1 MTKSWALGSA
11 ACQNNFLLLSYLK
24 GLIYNSVAELKE
36 TRNVTNMKIMNVK
49 QLFLLSTLCLTMGT
63 TQAPAQEFLNKLKN
77 KGAKLVKQAMQ
88 DAVKDEVNTVE
99 KTEGEASR
107 NKNRVESKVR
117 NRTRMQGNSTMAGGG
132 VTLSPKKKEIT
143 IKLCRG
149 LGPSTWY
156 GRKNA
161 RSPLPPVCSKQDSW
175 YSSLPFIHDMDNASL
190 VAESQMLEKWIRS
203 HSSEV
208 CSPVVVRREENTREM
223 GERTRALDNA
233 VRYLNG
239 SVEEMPEV
247 LESGAFK
254 RAMQSDCSPL
264 YPSLESE
271 TVTYLKSI
279 NRTTKEVT
287 VTVYEGNSAYDNKM
301 NIDEMWFEVNP
312 SERTAKLL
320 EMDDE
325 SAGKDYTV
333 PSSIRFAGHLF
344 RVTEIGASA
353 FSEKKVKSVTLPMGL
368 KSIGDN
374 AFMSS
379 TISEISI
386 PATVTNIGK
395 GAFSN
400 IPTLKTISVPNSV
413 KTIGHSC
420 FVACTGLTE
429 VKLPARLE
437 KLENSMFR
445 GCRSLTKV
453 TLPQNIDKIDTGTF
467 EDCKALAHIDLPQTV
482 TTIGLNAFKN
492 TALTEVP
499 VTTSL
504 KLIDSNAFEG
514 CNGLTSVSLPA
525 SVQIET
531 EAFKNCKNLRKAT
544 ISAEH
549 RGIPDDIYMIFMG
562 CPFAQK
568 PLTSVPSCVTFSE

>member
-1 MTKSWALGSA
+1 
-11 ACQNNFLLLSYLK
+11 
-24 GLIYNSVAELKE
+24 
-36 TRNVTNMKIMNVK
+36 MKIMNVK

-63 TQAPAQEFLNKLKN
+63 TQAPAQGFLNKLKN
-77 KGAKLVKQAMQ
+77 KGAKLVKQAMP
-88 DAVKDEVNTVE
+88 DAVKDVVNTVE

-161 RSPLPPVCSKQDSW
+161 RSPQPPVCSKQDSW
-175 YSSLPFIHDMDNASL
+175 YRSLPFIHDMDNASL
-190 VAESQMLEKWIRS
+190 VAESQMLKKWIRS
-203 HSSEV
+203 NSSET

-379 TISEISI
+379 AISEISI

-437 KLENSMFR
+437 KLWNNMFS

-467 EDCKALAHIDLPQTV
+467 EDCKALAHIDLPQSV
-482 TTIGLNAFKN
+482 TTIGVNAFKN

>member
-1 MTKSWALGSA
+1 
-11 ACQNNFLLLSYLK
+11 
-24 GLIYNSVAELKE
+24 
-36 TRNVTNMKIMNVK
+36 MNVK

-63 TQAPAQEFLNKLKN
+63 TQAPAQGFLNKLKN
-77 KGAKLVKQAMQ
+77 KGAKLVKQAMP
-88 DAVKDEVNTVE
+88 DPVKDVVNTVE
-99 KTEGEASR
+99 ETEGAASR
-107 NKNRVESKVR
+107 TRNRVESKVR
-117 NRTRMQGNSTMAGGG
+117 SRTSGASTRRTRTQAGSSMAGGG
-132 VTLSPKKKEIT
+132 VTLSSKKKEIT

-149 LGPSTWY
+149 LGPSTCY

-161 RSPLPPVCSKQDSW
+161 RSPLPPTCSKQDSW
-175 YSSLPFIHDMDNASL
+175 YRSLPFIHDMDNASL
-190 VAESQMLEKWIRS
+190 VAESNMLDNFVKK

-208 CSPVVVRREENTREM
+208 CSPVVVRVEENREEM

-239 SVEEMPEV
+239 STDEMPEV

-254 RAMQSDCSPL
+254 RAIQSDYSAL
-264 YPSLESE
+264 YPSLKPE

-287 VTVYEGNSAYDNKM
+287 VSVYEGNSAYDNRM
-301 NIDEMWFEVNP
+301 LVDEMWFEVNP

-333 PSSIRFAGHLF
+333 PSSIRFAGHMY
-344 RVTEIGASA
+344 RVTEIGGSA
-353 FSEKKVKSVTLPMGL
+353 FYGKKVKSVTLPMGL

-379 TISEISI
+379 TISEINI

-395 GAFSN
+395 RAFSN

-413 KTIGHSC
+413 KTIGLSC
-420 FVACTGLTE
+420 FVMCTGLTE

-437 KLENSMFR
+437 KLENSLFK

-467 EDCKALAHIDLPQTV
+467 EDCKALAHIDLPQSV

-499 VTTSL
+499 VTPNL

-525 SVQIET
+525 SVQIEN

>member
-1 MTKSWALGSA
+1 MKLYVFLICLMGLMATAPDASA
-11 ACQNNFLLLSYLK
+11 QS
-24 GLIYNSVAELKE
+24 
-36 TRNVTNMKIMNVK
+36 
-49 QLFLLSTLCLTMGT
+49 
-63 TQAPAQEFLNKLKN
+63 FLNK
-77 KGAKLVKQAMQ
+77 VKRAASKTAQEAVQKTKQ
-88 DAVKDEVNTVE
+88 DAVNKAKRDVE
-99 KTEGEASR
+99 QKTNLKVTPQATNQKQTEGKPVVKS
-107 NKNRVESKVR
+107 SS
-117 NRTRMQGNSTMAGGG
+117 GNSTMAGGG

-149 LGPSTWY
+149 LGPSTWH

-161 RSPLPPVCSKQDSW
+161 RSPLPPACSKQDSW

-190 VAESQMLEKWIRS
+190 VAESDMLEKWIIS
-203 HSSEV
+203 HELEV
-208 CSPVVVRREENTREM
+208 CSPVVVRREEHSGEM
-223 GERTRALDNA
+223 GERISALNDA

-239 SVEEMPEV
+239 STDEMPEV
-247 LESGAFK
+247 FESGAFK
-254 RAMQSDCSPL
+254 RAMQSDYSAL
-264 YPSLESE
+264 YPFLKSE

-287 VTVYEGNSAYDNKM
+287 VTVYEGNSAYDNRM

-320 EMDDE
+320 EMDNDE
-325 SAGKDYTV
+325 STGKDYTV
-333 PSSIRFAGHLF
+333 PSSIRFAGHMF
-344 RVTEIGASA
+344 RVTEIGGAA
-353 FSEKKVKSVTLPMGL
+353 FFEKKVKSVTLPMGL
-368 KSIGDN
+368 KSIGVN
-374 AFMSS
+374 AFMGS

-395 GAFSN
+395 GAFSG
-400 IPTLKTISVPNSV
+400 IPALKTISVPNSV
-413 KTIGHSC
+413 KTIGYSC
-420 FVACTGLTE
+420 FAACTGLTE

-437 KLENSMFR
+437 KLERSMFW

-467 EDCKALAHIDLPQTV
+467 EDCKALAHIDLPQSV
-482 TTIGLNAFKN
+482 TTIGQNAFKN

-499 VTTSL
+499 VTTNL
-504 KLIDSNAFEG
+504 KLIDSDAFEG

-525 SVQIET
+525 SVQIEFG
-531 EAFKNCKNLRKAT
+531 AFQNCKNLRKAT

>member
-1 MTKSWALGSA
+1 
-11 ACQNNFLLLSYLK
+11 
-24 GLIYNSVAELKE
+24 
-36 TRNVTNMKIMNVK
+36 MKIMNVK

-63 TQAPAQEFLNKLKN
+63 TQAPAQGFLNKLKN
-77 KGAKLVKQAMQ
+77 KGAKLVKQAMP
-88 DAVKDEVNTVE
+88 DAVKDVVNTVE
-99 KTEGEASR
+99 ETEGEASR

-117 NRTRMQGNSTMAGGG
+117 NRTRMQGNSTMASGG

-161 RSPLPPVCSKQDSW
+161 RSPQPPVCSKQDSW
-175 YSSLPFIHDMDNASL
+175 YRSLPFIHDMDNASL
-190 VAESQMLEKWIRS
+190 VAESQMIEKWIRS
-203 HSSEV
+203 HSSET

-254 RAMQSDCSPL
+254 RAMQSDFSPL

-301 NIDEMWFEVNP
+301 NIGEMWFEVNP

-320 EMDDE
+320 EMDEE

-437 KLENSMFR
+437 KLWNNMFR

-467 EDCKALAHIDLPQTV
+467 EDCKALAHIDLPQSV
-482 TTIGLNAFKN
+482 TTIGQNAFKN

-525 SVQIET
+525 NVQIES
-531 EAFKNCKNLRKAT
+531 EAFKNCKNLRRAT

>member
-1 MTKSWALGSA
+1 
-11 ACQNNFLLLSYLK
+11 
-24 GLIYNSVAELKE
+24 
-36 TRNVTNMKIMNVK
+36 MKIMNVK

-63 TQAPAQEFLNKLKN
+63 TQAPAQGFLNKLKN
-77 KGAKLVKQAMQ
+77 KGAKLVKQAMP

-161 RSPLPPVCSKQDSW
+161 RSPQPPVCSKQDSW
-175 YSSLPFIHDMDNASL
+175 YRSLPFIHDMDNASL
-190 VAESQMLEKWIRS
+190 VAESQMLKKWIRS
-203 HSSEV
+203 NSSET

-437 KLENSMFR
+437 KLWNNMFS

-467 EDCKALAHIDLPQTV
+467 EDCKALAHIDLPQSV

>member
-1 MTKSWALGSA
+1 MKLHFFICLIGLLAFTTDVSA
-11 ACQNNFLLLSYLK
+11 QS
-24 GLIYNSVAELKE
+24 
-36 TRNVTNMKIMNVK
+36 
-49 QLFLLSTLCLTMGT
+49 
-63 TQAPAQEFLNKLKN
+63 FLNKVKRAANKAAQEAVQKAKQDVEHKAKRDVEQKTNLKVTPQATN
-77 KGAKLVKQAMQ
+77 QKQ
-88 DAVKDEVNTVE
+88 
-99 KTEGEASR
+99 TEGKPVVKS
-107 NKNRVESKVR
+107 SS
-117 NRTRMQGNSTMAGGG
+117 GNSTMAGGG

-156 GRKNA
+156 GRNNA
-161 RSPLPPVCSKQDSW
+161 RSPLPPACSKQDSW
-175 YSSLPFIHDMDNASL
+175 YQSLPFIHDMDNASL

-203 HSSEV
+203 NSSET
-208 CSPVVVRREENTREM
+208 CSPVLIRREEKSDELGGRIE
-223 GERTRALDNA
+223 ALDRA

-254 RAMQSDCSPL
+254 RAMQSDYSAL
-264 YPSLESE
+264 YPLLEPE

-287 VTVYEGNSAYDNKM
+287 VTVYEGNSAYDNRM

-400 IPTLKTISVPNSV
+400 IPALKTISVPNSV

-437 KLENSMFR
+437 KLENSMFW

-467 EDCKALAHIDLPQTV
+467 EDCKALAHINLPQSV
-482 TTIGLNAFKN
+482 TTIGQNAFKN

-499 VTTSL
+499 VTTNL

-525 SVQIET
+525 SVQIEF

>member
-1 MTKSWALGSA
+1 
-11 ACQNNFLLLSYLK
+11 
-24 GLIYNSVAELKE
+24 
-36 TRNVTNMKIMNVK
+36 MKILNVK

-63 TQAPAQEFLNKLKN
+63 TQAPAQGFLNKLKN
-77 KGAKLVKQAMQ
+77 KGAKLVKQAMP

-161 RSPLPPVCSKQDSW
+161 RSPQPPVCSKQDSW
-175 YSSLPFIHDMDNASL
+175 YRSLPFIHDMDNASL
-190 VAESQMLEKWIRS
+190 VAESQMLKKWIRS
-203 HSSEV
+203 NSSET
-208 CSPVVVRREENTREM
+208 CSPVVVRREKNTREM

-279 NRTTKEVT
+279 NRTTKEVK

-320 EMDDE
+320 EMDEE

-379 TISEISI
+379 AISEISI

-437 KLENSMFR
+437 KLWNNMFS

-467 EDCKALAHIDLPQTV
+467 EDCKALAHIDLPQSV
-482 TTIGLNAFKN
+482 TTIGVNAFKN

>member
-1 MTKSWALGSA
+1 
-11 ACQNNFLLLSYLK
+11 
-24 GLIYNSVAELKE
+24 
-36 TRNVTNMKIMNVK
+36 
-49 QLFLLSTLCLTMGT
+49 MGT
-63 TQAPAQEFLNKLKN
+63 TQAPAQGFLNKLKN
-77 KGAKLVKQAMQ
+77 KGAKLVKQAMPEP
-88 DAVKDEVNTVE
+88 VKDVVNTVE
-99 KTEGEASR
+99 ETEGAATR
-107 NKNRVESKVR
+107 TRNRVESKVR
-117 NRTRMQGNSTMAGGG
+117 NRTSGASTRRTRTQAGSSTAGGS

-161 RSPLPPVCSKQDSW
+161 RSPLPPTCSKQDSW
-175 YSSLPFIHDMDNASL
+175 YRALPFIHDMDNASL
-190 VAESQMLEKWIRS
+190 VAEANMLDNFVKK
-203 HSSEV
+203 HTLEV
-208 CSPVVVRREENTREM
+208 CSPVVVRSEENTHER
-223 GERTRALDNA
+223 GERISALNNA

-239 SVEEMPEV
+239 STDEMPEV
-247 LESGAFK
+247 FESGAFK
-254 RAMQSDCSPL
+254 RAMQSDYSAL
-264 YPSLESE
+264 YPSLKPE

-287 VTVYEGNSAYDNKM
+287 VTVYEGNSAYDNRM

-320 EMDDE
+320 EMDNDE
-325 SAGKDYTV
+325 STGKDYTV
-333 PSSIRFAGHLF
+333 PSSIRFAGHVF
-344 RVTEIGASA
+344 RVTEIGGSA
-353 FSEKKVKSVTLPMGL
+353 FFEKKVKSVTLPMGL
-368 KSIGDN
+368 KSIGVN
-374 AFMSS
+374 AFMNS
-379 TISEISI
+379 TISEINI

-400 IPTLKTISVPNSV
+400 IPALKTISVPNSV

-467 EDCKALAHIDLPQTV
+467 EDCKALAHIDLPQSV

-499 VTTSL
+499 VTTNL

-525 SVQIET
+525 SVQVEN

>member
-1 MTKSWALGSA
+1 
-11 ACQNNFLLLSYLK
+11 
-24 GLIYNSVAELKE
+24 
-36 TRNVTNMKIMNVK
+36 MNVK

-63 TQAPAQEFLNKLKN
+63 TQAPAQGFLNKLKN
-77 KGAKLVKQAMQ
+77 KGAKLVKQAMP
-88 DAVKDEVNTVE
+88 DPVKDVVNTVE
-99 KTEGEASR
+99 ETEGAASR
-107 NKNRVESKVR
+107 TRNRVESKVR
-117 NRTRMQGNSTMAGGG
+117 NRTSGASTRRTRTQAGSSTAGGS

-149 LGPSTWY
+149 LGPSTWG

-161 RSPLPPVCSKQDSW
+161 RSPLPPACSKQDSW
-175 YSSLPFIHDMDNASL
+175 YRSLPFIHDMDNASL
-190 VAESQMLEKWIRS
+190 VAEANMLDNFVKK

-208 CSPVVVRREENTREM
+208 CSPVVVRVEENREEM

-239 SVEEMPEV
+239 SNDEMPEV
-247 LESGAFK
+247 FESGAFK
-254 RAMQSDCSPL
+254 RAMQSDYSAL
-264 YPSLESE
+264 YPSLEPE

-320 EMDDE
+320 EMDEE

-333 PSSIRFAGHLF
+333 PSSIRFGGHVF

-353 FSEKKVKSVTLPMGL
+353 FNEKNVKSVTLPMGL

-379 TISEISI
+379 TISEINI

-395 GAFSN
+395 QAFSN
-400 IPTLKTISVPNSV
+400 IPTLKTISLPNSV
-413 KTIGHSC
+413 KAIGRSC
-420 FVACTGLTE
+420 FVMCTGLTE
-429 VKLPARLE
+429 AKLPARLE
-437 KLENSMFR
+437 KLENAMFR
-445 GCRSLTKV
+445 GCQSLTKV

-467 EDCKALAHIDLPQTV
+467 EDCKALAHIDLPQSV

-499 VTTSL
+499 VTTNL

-525 SVQIET
+525 SVQVEN

>member
-1 MTKSWALGSA
+1 
-11 ACQNNFLLLSYLK
+11 
-24 GLIYNSVAELKE
+24 
-36 TRNVTNMKIMNVK
+36 MKILNVK

-63 TQAPAQEFLNKLKN
+63 TQAPAQGFLNKLKN
-77 KGAKLVKQAMQ
+77 KGAKLVKQAMP
-88 DAVKDEVNTVE
+88 DAVKDVVNTVE
-99 KTEGEASR
+99 ETEGEASR

-161 RSPLPPVCSKQDSW
+161 RSPQPPVCSKQDSW
-175 YSSLPFIHDMDNASL
+175 YRSLPFIHDMDNASL
-190 VAESQMLEKWIRS
+190 VAESQMLKKWIRS
-203 HSSEV
+203 NSSET

-279 NRTTKEVT
+279 NRTTKEVK

-320 EMDDE
+320 EMDEE

-379 TISEISI
+379 AISEISI

-437 KLENSMFR
+437 KLWNNMFS

-467 EDCKALAHIDLPQTV
+467 EDCKALAHIDLPQSV
-482 TTIGLNAFKN
+482 TTIGVNAFKN

>member
-1 MTKSWALGSA
+1 
-11 ACQNNFLLLSYLK
+11 
-24 GLIYNSVAELKE
+24 
-36 TRNVTNMKIMNVK
+36 
-49 QLFLLSTLCLTMGT
+49 MGT
-63 TQAPAQEFLNKLKN
+63 TQAPAQGFLNKLKN
-77 KGAKLVKQAMQ
+77 KGAKLVKQAMP
-88 DAVKDEVNTVE
+88 DPVKDVVNTVE
-99 KTEGEASR
+99 ETEGAASR
-107 NKNRVESKVR
+107 TRNRVESKVR
-117 NRTRMQGNSTMAGGG
+117 NRTSGASTRRTRTQAGSSTENSGS

-149 LGPSTWY
+149 LGPSTLG

-175 YSSLPFIHDMDNASL
+175 YRALPFIHDMDNASL
-190 VAESQMLEKWIRS
+190 VAEANMLDNMMKKRS
-203 HSSEV
+203 EDV
-208 CSPVVVRREENTREM
+208 CSPVAVRCEENRSEM

-239 SVEEMPEV
+239 STDEMPEM

-254 RAMQSDCSPL
+254 RAMQSDCSAL
-264 YPSLESE
+264 YPSLEPE

-287 VTVYEGNSAYDNKM
+287 VTVYEGNSAYDNRM
-301 NIDEMWFEVNP
+301 LVDEMWFEVNP
-312 SERTAKLL
+312 SERTAKLI

-333 PSSIRFAGHLF
+333 PSSIRFGGHMY
-344 RVTEIGASA
+344 RVTEIGGSA
-353 FSEKKVKSVTLPMGL
+353 FYGKKVKSVTLPMGL

-379 TISEISI
+379 TISEINI

-395 GAFSN
+395 RAFSN

-413 KTIGHSC
+413 KTIGLSC
-420 FVACTGLTE
+420 FVMCTGLTE
-429 VKLPARLE
+429 AKLPARLE
-437 KLENSMFR
+437 KLENSLFK

-453 TLPQNIDKIDTGTF
+453 TLPQNIDMIDTGTF
-467 EDCKALAHIDLPQTV
+467 EDCKALAHIDLPQSV

-499 VTTSL
+499 VTTNL

-525 SVQIET
+525 SVQVEN

>member
-1 MTKSWALGSA
+1 
-11 ACQNNFLLLSYLK
+11 
-24 GLIYNSVAELKE
+24 
-36 TRNVTNMKIMNVK
+36 MKILNVK

-63 TQAPAQEFLNKLKN
+63 TQAPAQGFLNKLKN
-77 KGAKLVKQAMQ
+77 KGAKLVKQAMP
-88 DAVKDEVNTVE
+88 DAVKDVVNTVE

-161 RSPLPPVCSKQDSW
+161 RSPQPPVCSKQDSW
-175 YSSLPFIHDMDNASL
+175 YRSLPFIHDMDNASL
-190 VAESQMLEKWIRS
+190 VAESQMLKKWIRS
-203 HSSEV
+203 NSSET

-279 NRTTKEVT
+279 NRTTKEVK

-320 EMDDE
+320 EMDEE

-420 FVACTGLTE
+420 FVTCTGLTE

-437 KLENSMFR
+437 KLWNNMFS

-467 EDCKALAHIDLPQTV
+467 EDCKALAHIDLPQSV
-482 TTIGLNAFKN
+482 TTIGVNAFKN

-549 RGIPDDIYMIFMG
+549 RGLPDDIYMIFMG

>member
-1 MTKSWALGSA
+1 
-11 ACQNNFLLLSYLK
+11 
-24 GLIYNSVAELKE
+24 
-36 TRNVTNMKIMNVK
+36 MKIMNVK

-63 TQAPAQEFLNKLKN
+63 TQAPAQGFLNKLKN
-77 KGAKLVKQAMQ
+77 KGAKLVKQAMP
-88 DAVKDEVNTVE
+88 DAVKDVVNTVE

-161 RSPLPPVCSKQDSW
+161 RSPQPPVCSKQDSW
-175 YSSLPFIHDMDNASL
+175 YRSLPFIHDMDNASL

-203 HSSEV
+203 NSSET

-254 RAMQSDCSPL
+254 RAMQSDYSAL
-264 YPSLESE
+264 YPLLEPE

-287 VTVYEGNSAYDNKM
+287 VTVYEGNSAYDNRM

-437 KLENSMFR
+437 KLWNNMFS

-467 EDCKALAHIDLPQTV
+467 EDCKALAHIDLPQSV
-482 TTIGLNAFKN
+482 TTIGQNAFKN

>member
-1 MTKSWALGSA
+1 
-11 ACQNNFLLLSYLK
+11 
-24 GLIYNSVAELKE
+24 
-36 TRNVTNMKIMNVK
+36 MKIMNVK

-63 TQAPAQEFLNKLKN
+63 TQAPAQGFLNKLKN
-77 KGAKLVKQAMQ
+77 KGAKLVKQAMS
-88 DAVKDEVNTVE
+88 DAVKDEVNTEE

-161 RSPLPPVCSKQDSW
+161 RSPQPPVCSKQDSW
-175 YSSLPFIHDMDNASL
+175 YRSLPFIHDMDNASL

-203 HSSEV
+203 NSSET

-239 SVEEMPEV
+239 STDEMPEV

-437 KLENSMFR
+437 KLWNNMFS

>member
-1 MTKSWALGSA
+1 MT
-11 ACQNNFLLLSYLK
+11 
-24 GLIYNSVAELKE
+24 
-36 TRNVTNMKIMNVK
+36 MNVK

-63 TQAPAQEFLNKLKN
+63 TQAPAQGFLNKLKN
-77 KGAKLVKQAMQ
+77 KGAKLVKQAMP
-88 DAVKDEVNTVE
+88 DPVKEVVNTVE
-99 KTEGEASR
+99 ETEGAATR
-107 NKNRVESKVR
+107 TRNRVESRVR
-117 NRTRMQGNSTMAGGG
+117 NRTSGASTRRTRTQAGSSTAGGG

-149 LGPSTWY
+149 LGPSTLG

-175 YSSLPFIHDMDNASL
+175 YRALPFIHDMDNASL
-190 VAESQMLEKWIRS
+190 VAEANMLDNMMKKRS
-203 HSSEV
+203 EDV
-208 CSPVVVRREENTREM
+208 CSPVAVRCEENRSEM

-239 SVEEMPEV
+239 STDEMPEV

-254 RAMQSDCSPL
+254 RAMQSDYSAL
-264 YPSLESE
+264 YPSLEPE

-287 VTVYEGNSAYDNKM
+287 VTVYEGNSAYDNRM

-333 PSSIRFAGHLF
+333 PSAIRFGGHMY
-344 RVTEIGASA
+344 RVTEIGGSA
-353 FSEKKVKSVTLPMGL
+353 FYGKKVKSVTLPMGL

-379 TISEISI
+379 TISEINI

-395 GAFSN
+395 RAFSN

-413 KTIGHSC
+413 KTIGLSC
-420 FVACTGLTE
+420 FVMCTGLTE
-429 VKLPARLE
+429 AKLPARLE
-437 KLENSMFR
+437 KLENSLFK

-467 EDCKALAHIDLPQTV
+467 EDCKALTHIDLPQSV

-499 VTTSL
+499 VTTNL

-525 SVQIET
+525 SVQVEN

>member
-1 MTKSWALGSA
+1 
-11 ACQNNFLLLSYLK
+11 
-24 GLIYNSVAELKE
+24 
-36 TRNVTNMKIMNVK
+36 MNVK

-63 TQAPAQEFLNKLKN
+63 TQAPAQGFLNKLKN
-77 KGAKLVKQAMQ
+77 KGAKLVKQAMP
-88 DAVKDEVNTVE
+88 DPVKDVVNTVE
-99 KTEGEASR
+99 ETEGAASR
-107 NKNRVESKVR
+107 TRNRVESKVR
-117 NRTRMQGNSTMAGGG
+117 SRTSGASTRRTRTQAGSSMAGGG

-149 LGPSTWY
+149 LGPSTLG

-175 YSSLPFIHDMDNASL
+175 YRALPFIHDMDNASL
-190 VAESQMLEKWIRS
+190 VAEANMLDNFVKK
-203 HSSEV
+203 HSSDV
-208 CSPVVVRREENTREM
+208 CSPVVVRCEENRSEM
-223 GERTRALDNA
+223 GDRVRALYNA

-239 SVEEMPEV
+239 SNDEMPEV

-254 RAMQSDCSPL
+254 RAMQSDYSAL
-264 YPSLESE
+264 YPSLEPE

-312 SERTAKLL
+312 SERTAKLI

-333 PSSIRFAGHLF
+333 PSSIRFGGHMY
-344 RVTEIGASA
+344 RVTEIGGSA
-353 FSEKKVKSVTLPMGL
+353 FYGKKVKSVTLPMGL

-379 TISEISI
+379 TISEINI

-395 GAFSN
+395 QAFSN

-413 KTIGHSC
+413 KAIGHSC
-420 FVACTGLTE
+420 FVMCTGLTE

-437 KLENSMFR
+437 KLENAMFR
-445 GCRSLTKV
+445 GCQSLTKV

-467 EDCKALAHIDLPQTV
+467 EDCKALAHIDLPQSV

-499 VTTSL
+499 VTTNL

-525 SVQIET
+525 SVQVEN

>member
-1 MTKSWALGSA
+1 
-11 ACQNNFLLLSYLK
+11 
-24 GLIYNSVAELKE
+24 
-36 TRNVTNMKIMNVK
+36 MKIMNVK

-63 TQAPAQEFLNKLKN
+63 TQAPAQGFLNKLKN
-77 KGAKLVKQAMQ
+77 KGAKLVKQAMP
-88 DAVKDEVNTVE
+88 DAVKDVVNTVE

-161 RSPLPPVCSKQDSW
+161 RSPQPPVCSKQDSW
-175 YSSLPFIHDMDNASL
+175 YRSLPFIHDMDNASL
-190 VAESQMLEKWIRS
+190 VAESQMLKKWIRS
-203 HSSEV
+203 NSSET

-223 GERTRALDNA
+223 GERIRALDNA

-279 NRTTKEVT
+279 NRTTKEVK

-320 EMDDE
+320 EMDEE

-379 TISEISI
+379 AISEISI

-437 KLENSMFR
+437 KLWNNMFS

-467 EDCKALAHIDLPQTV
+467 EDCKALAHIDLPQSV
-482 TTIGLNAFKN
+482 TTIGVNAFKN

>member
-1 MTKSWALGSA
+1 
-11 ACQNNFLLLSYLK
+11 
-24 GLIYNSVAELKE
+24 
-36 TRNVTNMKIMNVK
+36 MNVK
-49 QLFLLSTLCLTMGT
+49 QLFLLSTLCLTMGA
-63 TQAPAQEFLNKLKN
+63 TQASAQGFLNKLKN
-77 KGAKLVKQAMQ
+77 KGAKLVKQALP
-88 DAVKDEVNTVE
+88 DPVKDVVNTVE
-99 KTEGEASR
+99 ETEGAASR
-107 NKNRVESKVR
+107 TRNRVENKVR
-117 NRTRMQGNSTMAGGG
+117 NRTSGASTRRTRTQGGSATAGSGGG

-149 LGPSTWY
+149 LGPSISG

-161 RSPLPPVCSKQDSW
+161 RSPLPPTCSKQDSW
-175 YSSLPFIHDMDNASL
+175 YRALPFIHDMDNASL
-190 VAESQMLEKWIRS
+190 VAEANMLDNMMKKRS
-203 HSSEV
+203 EDV
-208 CSPVVVRREENTREM
+208 CSPVAVRCEENRSEM

-239 SVEEMPEV
+239 SDDEMPEV

-254 RAMQSDCSPL
+254 RAMQSDYSAL
-264 YPSLESE
+264 YPSLEPE
-271 TVTYLKSI
+271 TVKYLKSI

-287 VTVYEGNSAYDNKM
+287 VTVYEGNSAYDNRM

-320 EMDDE
+320 EMDNDE
-325 SAGKDYTV
+325 STGKDYTV
-333 PSSIRFAGHLF
+333 PSSIRFAGHVF
-344 RVTEIGASA
+344 RVTEIGGSA
-353 FSEKKVKSVTLPMGL
+353 FYEKKVKSVTLPMGL
-368 KSIGDN
+368 KSIGVN

-379 TISEISI
+379 TISEINI

-400 IPTLKTISVPNSV
+400 ISTLKTISVPNSV

-467 EDCKALAHIDLPQTV
+467 EDCKALTHIDLPQSV
-482 TTIGLNAFKN
+482 TTIGQNAFKN

-499 VTTSL
+499 VTTNL

-525 SVQIET
+525 SVQVEN

-549 RGIPDDIYMIFMG
+549 RGIADDIYMIFMG

>member
-1 MTKSWALGSA
+1 
-11 ACQNNFLLLSYLK
+11 
-24 GLIYNSVAELKE
+24 
-36 TRNVTNMKIMNVK
+36 MNVK

-63 TQAPAQEFLNKLKN
+63 TQAPAQGFLNKLKN
-77 KGAKLVKQAMQ
+77 KGAKLVKQAMP
-88 DAVKDEVNTVE
+88 DPVKDVVNTVE
-99 KTEGEASR
+99 ETEGAASR
-107 NKNRVESKVR
+107 TRNRVESKVR
-117 NRTRMQGNSTMAGGG
+117 NRTSGASTRRTRTQAGSSTENSGG

-149 LGPSTWY
+149 LGPSTLG

-161 RSPLPPVCSKQDSW
+161 RSPLPPTCSKQDSW
-175 YSSLPFIHDMDNASL
+175 YRALPFIHDMDNASL
-190 VAESQMLEKWIRS
+190 VAEANMLDNMMKKRS
-203 HSSEV
+203 EDV
-208 CSPVVVRREENTREM
+208 CSPVAVRCEENRSEM

-239 SVEEMPEV
+239 STDEMPEV

-254 RAMQSDCSPL
+254 RAMQSDYSAL
-264 YPSLESE
+264 YPSLEPE

-333 PSSIRFAGHLF
+333 PSSIRFGGHMY
-344 RVTEIGASA
+344 RVTEIGGSA
-353 FSEKKVKSVTLPMGL
+353 FYGKKVKSVTLPMGL

-379 TISEISI
+379 TISEINI

-395 GAFSN
+395 RAFSN

-413 KTIGHSC
+413 KTIGLSC
-420 FVACTGLTE
+420 FVMCTGLTE

-437 KLENSMFR
+437 KLENSLFK

-467 EDCKALAHIDLPQTV
+467 EDCKALAHIDLPQKV

-499 VTTSL
+499 VTTNL

-514 CNGLTSVSLPA
+514 CNGLTSVLLPA
-525 SVQIET
+525 SVQVEN
-531 EAFKNCKNLRKAT
+531 EAFKNCKNLKKAT
-544 ISAEH
+544 ISAKH

>member
-1 MTKSWALGSA
+1 MT
-11 ACQNNFLLLSYLK
+11 
-24 GLIYNSVAELKE
+24 
-36 TRNVTNMKIMNVK
+36 MNVK

-63 TQAPAQEFLNKLKN
+63 TQAPAQGFLNKLKN
-77 KGAKLVKQAMQ
+77 KGAKLVKQAMP
-88 DAVKDEVNTVE
+88 DPVKEVVNTVE
-99 KTEGEASR
+99 ETEGAATR
-107 NKNRVESKVR
+107 TRNRVESKVR
-117 NRTRMQGNSTMAGGG
+117 NRTSGASTRRTRTQAGSSTAGGG

-149 LGPSTWY
+149 LGPSTLG

-175 YSSLPFIHDMDNASL
+175 YRALPFIHDMDNASL
-190 VAESQMLEKWIRS
+190 VAEVNMLDNFVKK
-203 HSSEV
+203 HSSDV
-208 CSPVVVRREENTREM
+208 CSPVLVRREENSREM
-223 GERTRALDNA
+223 GERTRALNNA

-239 SVEEMPEV
+239 STDEMPEV

-254 RAMQSDCSPL
+254 RAMQSDYSAL
-264 YPSLESE
+264 YPSLEPE

-301 NIDEMWFEVNP
+301 NIDDMWFEVNP

-333 PSSIRFAGHLF
+333 PSSIRFGGHMY
-344 RVTEIGASA
+344 RVTEIGGSA
-353 FSEKKVKSVTLPMGL
+353 FYGKKVKSVTLPMGL

-379 TISEISI
+379 TISEINI
-386 PATVTNIGK
+386 PVTVTNIGK
-395 GAFSN
+395 RAFSN

-420 FVACTGLTE
+420 FVMCTGLTE
-429 VKLPARLE
+429 AKLPARLE
-437 KLENSMFR
+437 KLENSLFK

-453 TLPQNIDKIDTGTF
+453 TLPQNIDMIDTGTF
-467 EDCKALAHIDLPQTV
+467 EDCKALTHIDLPQSV

-492 TALTEVP
+492 TTLTEVP
-499 VTTSL
+499 VTTNL

-525 SVQIET
+525 SVQVEN

>member
-1 MTKSWALGSA
+1 
-11 ACQNNFLLLSYLK
+11 
-24 GLIYNSVAELKE
+24 
-36 TRNVTNMKIMNVK
+36 MKIMNVK
-49 QLFLLSTLCLTMGT
+49 QLFLLLTLCLTMGT
-63 TQAPAQEFLNKLKN
+63 TQAPAQGFLNKLKN
-77 KGAKLVKQAMQ
+77 KGAKLVKQAMP

-161 RSPLPPVCSKQDSW
+161 RSPQPPVCSKQDSW

-203 HSSEV
+203 NSSET

-437 KLENSMFR
+437 KLWKNMFS

-467 EDCKALAHIDLPQTV
+467 EDCKALAHIDLPQSV
-482 TTIGLNAFKN
+482 TTIGVNAFKN

>member
-1 MTKSWALGSA
+1 MT
-11 ACQNNFLLLSYLK
+11 
-24 GLIYNSVAELKE
+24 
-36 TRNVTNMKIMNVK
+36 MNVK

-63 TQAPAQEFLNKLKN
+63 TLAPAQGFLNKLKN
-77 KGAKLVKQAMQ
+77 KGAKLVKQAMP
-88 DAVKDEVNTVE
+88 DPVKEVVNTVE
-99 KTEGEASR
+99 ETEGAATR
-107 NKNRVESKVR
+107 TRNRVESKVR
-117 NRTRMQGNSTMAGGG
+117 NRTSGASTRRTRTQAGSSTAGSG

-149 LGPSTWY
+149 LGPLTL
-156 GRKNA
+156 GGHKNA
-161 RSPLPPVCSKQDSW
+161 RSPLPPTCSKQDSW
-175 YSSLPFIHDMDNASL
+175 YRSLPFIHDMDNACL
-190 VAESQMLEKWIRS
+190 VAEANMLDNFVKK

-208 CSPVVVRREENTREM
+208 CSPVVVRVEENREEM

-239 SVEEMPEV
+239 SNDEMPEV

-254 RAMQSDCSPL
+254 RAMQSDYSAL
-264 YPSLESE
+264 YPSLEPE

-312 SERTAKLL
+312 GERTAKLI

-333 PSSIRFAGHLF
+333 PSSIRFGGHMY
-344 RVTEIGASA
+344 RVTEIGGSA
-353 FSEKKVKSVTLPMGL
+353 FYGKKVKSVTLPMGL

-379 TISEISI
+379 TISEINI
-386 PATVTNIGK
+386 PVTVTNIGK
-395 GAFSN
+395 RAFSN

-420 FVACTGLTE
+420 FVMCTGLTE
-429 VKLPARLE
+429 VKLPTRLE
-437 KLENSMFR
+437 KLENAMFR
-445 GCRSLTKV
+445 GCQSLTKV

-467 EDCKALAHIDLPQTV
+467 EDCKALAHIDLPQSV

-499 VTTSL
+499 VTTNL

-525 SVQIET
+525 SVQVEQ
-531 EAFKNCKNLRKAT
+531 EAFKNCKNLKKAT
-544 ISAEH
+544 ISAKH

>member
-1 MTKSWALGSA
+1 MT
-11 ACQNNFLLLSYLK
+11 
-24 GLIYNSVAELKE
+24 
-36 TRNVTNMKIMNVK
+36 MNVK

-63 TQAPAQEFLNKLKN
+63 TQAPAQGFLNKLKN
-77 KGAKLVKQAMQ
+77 KGAKLVKQAMP
-88 DAVKDEVNTVE
+88 DPVKEVVNTVE
-99 KTEGEASR
+99 ETEGAATR
-107 NKNRVESKVR
+107 TRNRVESKVR
-117 NRTRMQGNSTMAGGG
+117 NRTSGASTRRTRTQAGSSTAGGG

-149 LGPSTWY
+149 LGPSTLG

-175 YSSLPFIHDMDNASL
+175 YRALPFIHDMDNASL
-190 VAESQMLEKWIRS
+190 VAEVNMLDNFVKK
-203 HSSEV
+203 HSSDV
-208 CSPVVVRREENTREM
+208 CSPVLVRREENSREM
-223 GERTRALDNA
+223 GERTRALNNA

-239 SVEEMPEV
+239 STDEMPEV

-254 RAMQSDCSPL
+254 RAMQSDYSAL
-264 YPSLESE
+264 YPSLEPE

-301 NIDEMWFEVNP
+301 NIDDMWFEVNP

-333 PSSIRFAGHLF
+333 PSSIRFGGHMY
-344 RVTEIGASA
+344 RVTEIGGSA
-353 FSEKKVKSVTLPMGL
+353 FYGKKVKSVTLPMGL

-379 TISEISI
+379 TISEINI

-395 GAFSN
+395 RAFSN
-400 IPTLKTISVPNSV
+400 IPTLKTICVPNSV
-413 KTIGHSC
+413 KTIGLSC
-420 FVACTGLTE
+420 FVMCTGLTE
-429 VKLPARLE
+429 AKLPARLE
-437 KLENSMFR
+437 KLENSLFK

-453 TLPQNIDKIDTGTF
+453 TLPQNIDMIDTGTF
-467 EDCKALAHIDLPQTV
+467 EDCKALAHIDLPQSV

-499 VTTSL
+499 VTTNL

-525 SVQIET
+525 SVQVEN

>member
-1 MTKSWALGSA
+1 
-11 ACQNNFLLLSYLK
+11 
-24 GLIYNSVAELKE
+24 
-36 TRNVTNMKIMNVK
+36 MNVK

-63 TQAPAQEFLNKLKN
+63 TQAPAQGFLNKLKN
-77 KGAKLVKQAMQ
+77 KGAKLVKQAMPEP
-88 DAVKDEVNTVE
+88 VKDVVNTVE
-99 KTEGEASR
+99 ETEGAASR
-107 NKNRVESKVR
+107 TRNRVESKVR
-117 NRTRMQGNSTMAGGG
+117 NRTSGASTRRTRTQAGSSTENSGS

-149 LGPSTWY
+149 LGPSTLG

-161 RSPLPPVCSKQDSW
+161 RSPLPPTCSKQDSW
-175 YSSLPFIHDMDNASL
+175 YRALPFIHDMDNASL
-190 VAESQMLEKWIRS
+190 VAEVNMLDNFVKK

-208 CSPVVVRREENTREM
+208 CSPVVVRSEENIREM

-233 VRYLNG
+233 VKYLNG
-239 SVEEMPEV
+239 STDEMPEV

-437 KLENSMFR
+437 KLWNNMFS

-467 EDCKALAHIDLPQTV
+467 EDCKALAHIDLPQSV
-482 TTIGLNAFKN
+482 TTIGVNAFKN

-531 EAFKNCKNLRKAT
+531 EAFKNCKNLRKAI

-549 RGIPDDIYMIFMG
+549 RGIPDDIYMIFLG

>member
-1 MTKSWALGSA
+1 
-11 ACQNNFLLLSYLK
+11 
-24 GLIYNSVAELKE
+24 
-36 TRNVTNMKIMNVK
+36 MKIMNVK
-49 QLFLLSTLCLTMGT
+49 QLFLLLTLCLTMGT

-77 KGAKLVKQAMQ
+77 KGAKLVKQAMS
-88 DAVKDEVNTVE
+88 DAVKDEVNTEE

-161 RSPLPPVCSKQDSW
+161 RSPQPPVCSKQDSW
-175 YSSLPFIHDMDNASL
+175 YRSLPFIHDMDNASL

-203 HSSEV
+203 NSSET

-287 VTVYEGNSAYDNKM
+287 VTVYEGNSAYDNRM

-467 EDCKALAHIDLPQTV
+467 EDCKALAHINLPQSV
-482 TTIGLNAFKN
+482 TTIGQNAFKN

-499 VTTSL
+499 VTRNL

>member
-1 MTKSWALGSA
+1 
-11 ACQNNFLLLSYLK
+11 
-24 GLIYNSVAELKE
+24 
-36 TRNVTNMKIMNVK
+36 MKIMNVK

-63 TQAPAQEFLNKLKN
+63 TQAPAQGFLNKLKN
-77 KGAKLVKQAMQ
+77 KGAKLVKQAMP

-117 NRTRMQGNSTMAGGG
+117 NRTRMQGNSTIAGGG

-161 RSPLPPVCSKQDSW
+161 RSPQPPVCSKQDSW
-175 YSSLPFIHDMDNASL
+175 YRSLPFIHDMDNASL
-190 VAESQMLEKWIRS
+190 VAESQMLKKWIRS
-203 HSSEV
+203 NSSET

-437 KLENSMFR
+437 KLWNNMFS

-453 TLPQNIDKIDTGTF
+453 TLPQNIYKIDTGTF
-467 EDCKALAHIDLPQTV
+467 EDCKALAHIDLPQSV
-482 TTIGLNAFKN
+482 TTIGVNAFKN

-514 CNGLTSVSLPA
+514 CYGLTSVSLPA

>member
-1 MTKSWALGSA
+1 MT
-11 ACQNNFLLLSYLK
+11 
-24 GLIYNSVAELKE
+24 
-36 TRNVTNMKIMNVK
+36 MNVK

-63 TQAPAQEFLNKLKN
+63 TQAPAQGFLNKLKN
-77 KGAKLVKQAMQ
+77 KGAKLVKQAMP
-88 DAVKDEVNTVE
+88 DPVKDVVNTVE
-99 KTEGEASR
+99 ETEGAATR
-107 NKNRVESKVR
+107 TRNRVESRVR
-117 NRTRMQGNSTMAGGG
+117 NRTSGASTRRTRTQADSSTAGGG

-149 LGPSTWY
+149 LGPSTLG

-161 RSPLPPVCSKQDSW
+161 RTPLPPACSKQDSW
-175 YSSLPFIHDMDNASL
+175 YRALPFIHDMDNASL
-190 VAESQMLEKWIRS
+190 VAEANMLDNMMKKRS
-203 HSSEV
+203 EDV
-208 CSPVVVRREENTREM
+208 CSPVAVRCEENRSEM

-239 SVEEMPEV
+239 STDEMPEV

-254 RAMQSDCSPL
+254 RAMQSDCSAL
-264 YPSLESE
+264 YPSLEPE

-287 VTVYEGNSAYDNKM
+287 VTVYEGNSAYDNRM

-312 SERTAKLL
+312 SERTAKLI

-333 PSSIRFAGHLF
+333 PSSIRFGGHMY
-344 RVTEIGASA
+344 RVTEIGGSA
-353 FSEKKVKSVTLPMGL
+353 FYGKKVKSVTLPMGL

-379 TISEISI
+379 TISEINI

-395 GAFSN
+395 RAFSN

-413 KTIGHSC
+413 KTIGLSC
-420 FVACTGLTE
+420 FVMCTGLTE
-429 VKLPARLE
+429 AKLPARLE
-437 KLENSMFR
+437 KLENSLFK

-453 TLPQNIDKIDTGTF
+453 TLPQNIDMIDTGTF
-467 EDCKALAHIDLPQTV
+467 EDCKALAHIDLPQSV

-499 VTTSL
+499 VTTNL

-525 SVQIET
+525 SVQVEN

>member
-1 MTKSWALGSA
+1 
-11 ACQNNFLLLSYLK
+11 
-24 GLIYNSVAELKE
+24 
-36 TRNVTNMKIMNVK
+36 MKIMNVK

-63 TQAPAQEFLNKLKN
+63 TQAPAQGFLNKLKN
-77 KGAKLVKQAMQ
+77 KGTKLVKQAMP
-88 DAVKDEVNTVE
+88 DAVKDVVNTVE
-99 KTEGEASR
+99 KTEGEASKTR
-107 NKNRVESKVR
+107 NRVESKVR

-161 RSPLPPVCSKQDSW
+161 RSPQPPVCSKQDSW
-175 YSSLPFIHDMDNASL
+175 YRSLPFIHDMDNASL
-190 VAESQMLEKWIRS
+190 VAESQMLKKWIRS
-203 HSSEV
+203 NSSET

-301 NIDEMWFEVNP
+301 NIDEMWFEMNP

-320 EMDDE
+320 EMDEE

-437 KLENSMFR
+437 KLWNNMFS

-453 TLPQNIDKIDTGTF
+453 TLPQNIDKIDTGIF
-467 EDCKALAHIDLPQTV
+467 EDCKALAHIDLPQSV
-482 TTIGLNAFKN
+482 TTIGVNAFKN

>member
-1 MTKSWALGSA
+1 
-11 ACQNNFLLLSYLK
+11 
-24 GLIYNSVAELKE
+24 
-36 TRNVTNMKIMNVK
+36 MKIMNVK

-161 RSPLPPVCSKQDSW
+161 RSPQPPVCSKQDSW
-175 YSSLPFIHDMDNASL
+175 YRSLPFIHDMDNASL

-203 HSSEV
+203 NSSET

-437 KLENSMFR
+437 KLWKNMFS

-467 EDCKALAHIDLPQTV
+467 EDCKALAHIDLPQSV
-482 TTIGLNAFKN
+482 TTIGVNAFKN

>member
-1 MTKSWALGSA
+1 
-11 ACQNNFLLLSYLK
+11 
-24 GLIYNSVAELKE
+24 
-36 TRNVTNMKIMNVK
+36 MNVK

-63 TQAPAQEFLNKLKN
+63 TQAPAQGFLNKLKN
-77 KGAKLVKQAMQ
+77 KGAKLVKQAMP
-88 DAVKDEVNTVE
+88 DPVKEVVNTVE
-99 KTEGEASR
+99 ETEGAATR
-107 NKNRVESKVR
+107 TRNRVENKVR
-117 NRTRMQGNSTMAGGG
+117 NRTSGASTRRTRTQAGSSTENSGG
-132 VTLSPKKKEIT
+132 VTLSSKKKEIT

-149 LGPSTWY
+149 LGPSTLG

-161 RSPLPPVCSKQDSW
+161 RSPLPPTCSKQDSW
-175 YSSLPFIHDMDNASL
+175 YRSLPFIHDMDNASL
-190 VAESQMLEKWIRS
+190 VAEANMLDNFVKK
-203 HSSEV
+203 HSSDV
-208 CSPVVVRREENTREM
+208 CSPVAVRNEENRSEM

-239 SVEEMPEV
+239 SNDEMPEV

-254 RAMQSDCSPL
+254 RAMQSDYSAL
-264 YPSLESE
+264 YPSLEPE

-333 PSSIRFAGHLF
+333 PSSIRFGGHMY
-344 RVTEIGASA
+344 RVTEIGGSA
-353 FSEKKVKSVTLPMGL
+353 FYGKKVKSVTLPMGL

-379 TISEISI
+379 TISEINI

-395 GAFSN
+395 RAFSN

-413 KTIGHSC
+413 KTIGLSC
-420 FVACTGLTE
+420 FVMCTELTE
-429 VKLPARLE
+429 AKLPARLE
-437 KLENSMFR
+437 KLENSMFK

-467 EDCKALAHIDLPQTV
+467 EDCKALAHIDLPQSV

-492 TALTEVP
+492 TALTEVT
-499 VTTSL
+499 VTTNL

-525 SVQIET
+525 SVQVEN

>member
-1 MTKSWALGSA
+1 
-11 ACQNNFLLLSYLK
+11 
-24 GLIYNSVAELKE
+24 
-36 TRNVTNMKIMNVK
+36 MKIMNVK

-63 TQAPAQEFLNKLKN
+63 TQAPAQGFLNKLKN
-77 KGAKLVKQAMQ
+77 KGAKLVKQAMP

-117 NRTRMQGNSTMAGGG
+117 NRTRMQGNSTMGGGG

-161 RSPLPPVCSKQDSW
+161 RSPQPPVCSKQDSW
-175 YSSLPFIHDMDNASL
+175 YRSLPFIHDMDNASL

-203 HSSEV
+203 NSSET

-320 EMDDE
+320 EMDEE

-379 TISEISI
+379 AISEISI

-437 KLENSMFR
+437 KLWNNMFS

-467 EDCKALAHIDLPQTV
+467 EDCKALAHIDLPQSV
-482 TTIGLNAFKN
+482 TTIGVNAFKN

>member
-1 MTKSWALGSA
+1 MD
-11 ACQNNFLLLSYLK
+11 
-24 GLIYNSVAELKE
+24 
-36 TRNVTNMKIMNVK
+36 VK
-49 QLFLLSTLCLTMGT
+49 QFFLLSTLCLTMGA
-63 TQAPAQEFLNKLKN
+63 TQAPAQGFLNKLKN
-77 KGAKLVKQAMQ
+77 KGAKLIKQAMP
-88 DAVKDEVNTVE
+88 DPVKDVVKTVE
-99 KTEGEASR
+99 DTEGAASR
-107 NKNRVESKVR
+107 IRTRVENKVR
-117 NRTRMQGNSTMAGGG
+117 NRTGGESMQRRRTQAGSGG

-156 GRKNA
+156 GRNNA

-175 YSSLPFIHDMDNASL
+175 YESLSFINDMDNASL
-190 VAESQMLEKWIRS
+190 VAEANMLDNMMKKRS
-203 HSSEV
+203 EDV
-208 CSPVVVRREENTREM
+208 CSPVAVRCEENRSEM

-437 KLENSMFR
+437 KLWNNMFS

-467 EDCKALAHIDLPQTV
+467 EDCKALAHIDLPQSV
-482 TTIGLNAFKN
+482 TTIGVNAFKN

>member
-1 MTKSWALGSA
+1 
-11 ACQNNFLLLSYLK
+11 
-24 GLIYNSVAELKE
+24 
-36 TRNVTNMKIMNVK
+36 MNVK

-63 TQAPAQEFLNKLKN
+63 TQAPAQGFLNKLKN
-77 KGAKLVKQAMQ
+77 KGAKLVKQAMP
-88 DAVKDEVNTVE
+88 DPVKDVVNTVE
-99 KTEGEASR
+99 ETEGAASR
-107 NKNRVESKVR
+107 TRNRVESKVR
-117 NRTRMQGNSTMAGGG
+117 NRTSGASTRRTRTQAGSSTAGGG

-149 LGPSTWY
+149 LGPSTL
-156 GRKNA
+156 GGHRNA
-161 RSPLPPVCSKQDSW
+161 RSPLPPTCSKQDSW
-175 YSSLPFIHDMDNASL
+175 YRSLPFIHDMDNASL
-190 VAESQMLEKWIRS
+190 VAEANMLDNFVKK

-208 CSPVVVRREENTREM
+208 CSPVVVRVEENREEM

-239 SVEEMPEV
+239 SNDEMPEV

-254 RAMQSDCSPL
+254 RAMQSDYSAL
-264 YPSLESE
+264 YPSLEPE

-287 VTVYEGNSAYDNKM
+287 VTVYEGNSAYDNRM
-301 NIDEMWFEVNP
+301 LVDEMWFEVNP
-312 SERTAKLL
+312 GERTAKLI

-325 SAGKDYTV
+325 STGKDYTV
-333 PSSIRFAGHLF
+333 PSSIRFGGHMY

-353 FSEKKVKSVTLPMGL
+353 FNEKKVKSVTLPMGL

-379 TISEISI
+379 TISEINI

-395 GAFSN
+395 RAFSN

-413 KTIGHSC
+413 KTIGLSC
-420 FVACTGLTE
+420 FVMCTGLTE
-429 VKLPARLE
+429 AKLPARLE
-437 KLENSMFR
+437 KLENSLFK

-453 TLPQNIDKIDTGTF
+453 TLPQNIDMIDTGTF
-467 EDCKALAHIDLPQTV
+467 EDCKALAHIDLPQKV

-499 VTTSL
+499 VTTNL

-525 SVQIET
+525 SVQVEN

>member
-1 MTKSWALGSA
+1 
-11 ACQNNFLLLSYLK
+11 
-24 GLIYNSVAELKE
+24 
-36 TRNVTNMKIMNVK
+36 MNVK
-49 QLFLLSTLCLTMGT
+49 QLFLLSTLCLTMGA
-63 TQAPAQEFLNKLKN
+63 TQAPAQGFLNKLKN
-77 KGAKLVKQAMQ
+77 KGAKLVKQAMP
-88 DAVKDEVNTVE
+88 DPVKEVVNTVE
-99 KTEGEASR
+99 ETEGAASR
-107 NKNRVESKVR
+107 TRNRVESKVR
-117 NRTRMQGNSTMAGGG
+117 NRTSGASTRRTRTQAGSSMAGGG
-132 VTLSPKKKEIT
+132 VTLSSKKKEIT

-149 LGPSTWY
+149 LGPSTCY

-161 RSPLPPVCSKQDSW
+161 RSPLPPTCSKQDSW
-175 YSSLPFIHDMDNASL
+175 YRSLPFIHDMDNACL
-190 VAESQMLEKWIRS
+190 VAEANMLYNFVKK

-208 CSPVVVRREENTREM
+208 CSPVVVRVEENREEM

-239 SVEEMPEV
+239 SNDEMPEV

-254 RAMQSDCSPL
+254 RAMQSDYSAL
-264 YPSLESE
+264 YPSLEPE

-320 EMDDE
+320 EMDEE

-333 PSSIRFAGHLF
+333 PSSIRFGGHVF

-353 FSEKKVKSVTLPMGL
+353 FNEKKVKSVTLPMSL

-379 TISEISI
+379 TNSEINI

-395 GAFSN
+395 QAFSN
-400 IPTLKTISVPNSV
+400 IPTLKTISLPNSV

-420 FVACTGLTE
+420 FVMCTGLTE
-429 VKLPARLE
+429 AKLPARLE
-437 KLENSMFR
+437 KLENAMFR

-453 TLPQNIDKIDTGTF
+453 TLPQDIDKIDTGTF
-467 EDCKALAHIDLPQTV
+467 EDCKALAHIDLPQSV

-499 VTTSL
+499 VTTNL

-525 SVQIET
+525 SVQIEN

>member
-1 MTKSWALGSA
+1 
-11 ACQNNFLLLSYLK
+11 
-24 GLIYNSVAELKE
+24 
-36 TRNVTNMKIMNVK
+36 MNVK
-49 QLFLLSTLCLTMGT
+49 QFFLLSTLCLAMGT
-63 TQAPAQEFLNKLKN
+63 TQAPAQGFLNKLKN
-77 KGAKLVKQAMQ
+77 KGAKLVKQAMP
-88 DAVKDEVNTVE
+88 DPVKDVVKTVE
-99 KTEGEASR
+99 ETEGAASR
-107 NKNRVESKVR
+107 TRTRVENKVR
-117 NRTRMQGNSTMAGGG
+117 NRAGGESMRRTRTQAGSGG

-156 GRKNA
+156 GRKSA

-190 VAESQMLEKWIRS
+190 VAEANMLDNFMKK
-203 HSSEV
+203 HSEDV
-208 CSPVVVRREENTREM
+208 CSPVAVRCEENRREM
-223 GERTRALDNA
+223 GERTMALYNA

-239 SVEEMPEV
+239 SADEMPEV

-254 RAMQSDCSPL
+254 RAMQSDYSAL
-264 YPSLESE
+264 YPSLEPE
-271 TVTYLKSI
+271 TVKYLKSI

-287 VTVYEGNSAYDNKM
+287 VTVYEGNSAYDNRM

-312 SERTAKLL
+312 GERTAKLL
-320 EMDDE
+320 EMDNDE
-325 SAGKDYTV
+325 STGKDYTV
-333 PSSIRFAGHLF
+333 PSSIRFAGHMF

-353 FSEKKVKSVTLPMGL
+353 FSEMKVKSVTLPMGL

-395 GAFSN
+395 RAFSN
-400 IPTLKTISVPNSV
+400 ISTLKTISVPNSV

-420 FVACTGLTE
+420 FVACTALTE
-429 VKLPARLE
+429 AKLPARLE
-437 KLENSMFR
+437 KLENAMFR

-453 TLPQNIDKIDTGTF
+453 SLPQNIDKIDTGTF
-467 EDCKALAHIDLPQTV
+467 EDCKALAHIDLPQSV

-499 VTTSL
+499 VTTNL

-525 SVQIET
+525 SVQVEH

-544 ISAEH
+544 ISAEY
-549 RGIPDDIYMIFMG
+549 RGIADDIYMIFMG

>member
-1 MTKSWALGSA
+1 
-11 ACQNNFLLLSYLK
+11 
-24 GLIYNSVAELKE
+24 
-36 TRNVTNMKIMNVK
+36 MNVK

-63 TQAPAQEFLNKLKN
+63 TQAPAQGFLNKLKN
-77 KGAKLVKQAMQ
+77 KGAKLVKQTMP
-88 DAVKDEVNTVE
+88 DPVKDVVNTVE
-99 KTEGEASR
+99 ETEGDVSKIR
-107 NKNRVESKVR
+107 NRVESKVR
-117 NRTRMQGNSTMAGGG
+117 NRAGGESTRRTRMQAGSSMAGGG

-175 YSSLPFIHDMDNASL
+175 YRSLPFIHDMDNASL

-203 HSSEV
+203 HSLEM
-208 CSPVVVRREENTREM
+208 CEPVAVRREEKTDELGDRLS
-223 GERTRALDNA
+223 ALDNA

-239 SVEEMPEV
+239 SDDEMPEV

-254 RAMQSDCSPL
+254 RAMQSDYSAL
-264 YPSLESE
+264 YPWLKPE

-312 SERTAKLL
+312 SERTAKLI
-320 EMDDE
+320 EMDNDE
-325 SAGKDYTV
+325 SVGKDYTV
-333 PSSIRFAGHLF
+333 PSSIRFAGHMF
-344 RVTEIGASA
+344 RVTEIGGTA

-386 PATVTNIGK
+386 PATVTNIGRR
-395 GAFSN
+395 AFSN
-400 IPTLKTISVPNSV
+400 ISIKTISVPNSV

-420 FVACTGLTE
+420 FANCTGLTE
-429 VKLPARLE
+429 AKLPVRLE
-437 KLENSMFR
+437 KLENSMFS

-453 TLPQNIDKIDTGTF
+453 TLSQNIDKIDTGTF
-467 EDCKALAHIDLPQTV
+467 EDCKALAHIDLPQSI
-482 TTIGLNAFKN
+482 TTIGQNAFKN
-492 TALTEVP
+492 TALKEVP
-499 VTTSL
+499 VTTNL

-525 SVQIET
+525 SVQIEDG
-531 EAFKNCKNLRKAT
+531 AFKNCKNLRKAT

>member
-1 MTKSWALGSA
+1 
-11 ACQNNFLLLSYLK
+11 
-24 GLIYNSVAELKE
+24 
-36 TRNVTNMKIMNVK
+36 MNVK

-63 TQAPAQEFLNKLKN
+63 TQAPAQGFLNKLKN
-77 KGAKLVKQAMQ
+77 KGAKLVKQAMP
-88 DAVKDEVNTVE
+88 DPVKEVVNTVE
-99 KTEGEASR
+99 ETEGAATR
-107 NKNRVESKVR
+107 TRNRVESRVR
-117 NRTRMQGNSTMAGGG
+117 NRTSGASTRRTRTQAGSSTAGGG

-149 LGPSTWY
+149 LGPSTLG

-175 YSSLPFIHDMDNASL
+175 YRALPFIHDMDNASL
-190 VAESQMLEKWIRS
+190 VAEANMLDNMMKKRS
-203 HSSEV
+203 EDV
-208 CSPVVVRREENTREM
+208 CSPVAVRCEENRSEM

-239 SVEEMPEV
+239 STDEMPEV

-254 RAMQSDCSPL
+254 RAMQSDCSAL
-264 YPSLESE
+264 YPSLEPE

-287 VTVYEGNSAYDNKM
+287 VTVYEGNSAYDNRM
-301 NIDEMWFEVNP
+301 LVDEMWFEVNP
-312 SERTAKLL
+312 SERTAKLI

-333 PSSIRFAGHLF
+333 PSSIRFGGHMF
-344 RVTEIGASA
+344 RVTEIGGSA
-353 FSEKKVKSVTLPMGL
+353 FYGKKVKSVTLPMGL

-379 TISEISI
+379 TISEINI
-386 PATVTNIGK
+386 PVTVTNIGK
-395 GAFSN
+395 RAFSN

-413 KTIGHSC
+413 KTIGLSC
-420 FVACTGLTE
+420 FVMCTGLTE

-437 KLENSMFR
+437 KLENSLFK

-453 TLPQNIDKIDTGTF
+453 TLPQNIDMIDTGTF
-467 EDCKALAHIDLPQTV
+467 EDCKALAHIDLPQSV

-499 VTTSL
+499 VTTNL

-525 SVQIET
+525 SVQVEN

>member
-1 MTKSWALGSA
+1 
-11 ACQNNFLLLSYLK
+11 
-24 GLIYNSVAELKE
+24 
-36 TRNVTNMKIMNVK
+36 MKIMNVK

-63 TQAPAQEFLNKLKN
+63 TQAPAQGFLNKLKN
-77 KGAKLVKQAMQ
+77 KGAKLVKQAMP

-117 NRTRMQGNSTMAGGG
+117 NRTRMQGNSTIAGGG

-161 RSPLPPVCSKQDSW
+161 RSPQPPVCSKQDSW
-175 YSSLPFIHDMDNASL
+175 YRSLPFIHDMDNASL
-190 VAESQMLEKWIRS
+190 VAESQMLKKWIRS
-203 HSSEV
+203 NSSET

-223 GERTRALDNA
+223 GERIRALDNA

-320 EMDDE
+320 EMDEE

-379 TISEISI
+379 AISEISI

-420 FVACTGLTE
+420 FVTCTGLTE

-437 KLENSMFR
+437 KLWNNMFS

-467 EDCKALAHIDLPQTV
+467 EDCKALAHIDLPQSV
-482 TTIGLNAFKN
+482 TTIGVNAFKN

>member
-1 MTKSWALGSA
+1 
-11 ACQNNFLLLSYLK
+11 
-24 GLIYNSVAELKE
+24 
-36 TRNVTNMKIMNVK
+36 MNVK

-63 TQAPAQEFLNKLKN
+63 TQAPAQGFLNKLKN
-77 KGAKLVKQAMQ
+77 KGAKLVKQAMP
-88 DAVKDEVNTVE
+88 DAVKDVVNTVE

-161 RSPLPPVCSKQDSW
+161 RSPQPPVSSKQDIW
-175 YSSLPFIHDMDNASL
+175 YQSLPFIHDMDNASL

-203 HSSEV
+203 NSSET

-279 NRTTKEVT
+279 NRTTKEVK

-437 KLENSMFR
+437 KLWKNMFS

-467 EDCKALAHIDLPQTV
+467 EDCKALAHIDLPQSV
-482 TTIGLNAFKN
+482 TTIGVNAFKN

>member
-1 MTKSWALGSA
+1 
-11 ACQNNFLLLSYLK
+11 
-24 GLIYNSVAELKE
+24 
-36 TRNVTNMKIMNVK
+36 MNVK
-49 QLFLLSTLCLTMGT
+49 QLFLLSTLCLTMGA
-63 TQAPAQEFLNKLKN
+63 TQAPAHGFLNKLKN
-77 KGAKLVKQAMQ
+77 KGAKLVKQAMP
-88 DAVKDEVNTVE
+88 DPVKEVVNTVE
-99 KTEGEASR
+99 ETEGAATR
-107 NKNRVESKVR
+107 TRNRVESKVR
-117 NRTRMQGNSTMAGGG
+117 NRTSGASTRRTRTQAGSSTAGGS

-149 LGPSTWY
+149 LGPSTWG

-161 RSPLPPVCSKQDSW
+161 RSPLPPTCSKQDSW
-175 YSSLPFIHDMDNASL
+175 YRSLPFIHDMDNASL
-190 VAESQMLEKWIRS
+190 VAEANMLDNFVKK

-208 CSPVVVRREENTREM
+208 CSPVVVRVEENREEM

-239 SVEEMPEV
+239 STDEMPEV

-254 RAMQSDCSPL
+254 RAMQSDYSAL
-264 YPSLESE
+264 YPSLEPE

-333 PSSIRFAGHLF
+333 PSSIRFGGHVF

-353 FSEKKVKSVTLPMGL
+353 FNEKKVKSVTLPMGL

-395 GAFSN
+395 QAFSN
-400 IPTLKTISVPNSV
+400 ISTLKTISVPNSV

-420 FVACTGLTE
+420 FVMCTGLTE
-429 VKLPARLE
+429 AKLPARLE
-437 KLENSMFR
+437 KLENAMFR

-467 EDCKALAHIDLPQTV
+467 EDCKALTHIDLPQSV

-492 TALTEVP
+492 TALTEVS
-499 VTTSL
+499 VTTNL

-525 SVQIET
+525 SVQVEN